1 MLWTSNYGL
10 GAKSFTLFT
19 TPLKHLWGVPV
30 LHVRKER
37 PRESRAR
44 ARHLL
49 DSDSEALNY

>member
-19 TPLKHLWGVPV
+19 KPLKHLWGVPV

-49 DSDSEALNY
+49 DSESEVLNY